1 MLEKPIEL
9 NVFHFLRHRYITS
22 ISSLFSLLGSA
33 TLVQNRALNFLTLQT
48 VPVGV
53 PTTSFLL
60 FQFSSSIVSQSNS
73 NMKYKPPKTQKTK
86 KTNFS
91 TQNLNPHPHPLPPLF
106 YFYFGALKL
115 VIPNEWNLLFN
126 SSLLLL
132 HQSVR

>member
-48 VPVGV
+48 VPVAV

-73 NMKYKPPKTQKTK
+73 NMKYKPPKTKKIKRQLFNTK
-86 KTNFS
+86 PQPSSPPT
-91 TQNLNPHPHPLPPLF
+91 PLF

-126 SSLLLL
+126 SSLLL